1 MARVLRS
8 LLNPAQVFDLS
19 QGGPASGLRLLK
31 GVGSFRALACGG
43 DGTVGWVLQE
53 ADALG
58 IQQMQLGIMP
68 LGTGND
74 LGQVLGWGASL

>member
-1 MARVLRS
+1 MGRVFRN

-19 QGGPASGLRLLK
+19 QGGPSPGLRLLK
-31 GVGSFRALACGG
+31 EASSFRALACGG

-53 ADALG
+53 ADKLG
-58 IQQMQLGIMP
+58 IQQMQLGVLP